1 MVGDPRAVHPKVCR
15 MHCQHMDI
23 VLSNFLWEMDLRLR
37 LRKFRIV
44 ATSKF
49 ELMELEVASISITH
63 DCHKSAA
70 IGAVDRIGISVLPVA
85 FCEPSPADGRAWANC
100 SDLHKSSRLDRS
112 LAAISHGDVVL
123 MEIISTKNASRRST
137 TVTVERPHYR
147 WKTSF

>member
-1 MVGDPRAVHPKVCR
+1 

-85 FCEPSPADGRAWANC
+85 FCEPSPADGRA
-100 SDLHKSSRLDRS
+100 
-112 LAAISHGDVVL
+112 
-123 MEIISTKNASRRST
+123 
-137 TVTVERPHYR
+137 
-147 WKTSF
+147 